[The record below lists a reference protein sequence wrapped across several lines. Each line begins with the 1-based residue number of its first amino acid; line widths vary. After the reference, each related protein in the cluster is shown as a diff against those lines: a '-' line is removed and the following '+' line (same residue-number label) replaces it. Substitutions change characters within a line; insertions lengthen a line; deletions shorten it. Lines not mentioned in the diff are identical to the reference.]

1 MRPGFEI
8 PGQFEPVESG
18 RRATD
23 VAVQAFRR
31 RVDVGESV
39 PARDEGAV
47 AVIVGGRGA
56 GYFERT
62 VGILI
67 IDEGF
72 GGRGAFA
79 RPVGAID
86 TSDFFI
92 APVSDEIPEG
102 RHECCR
108 VACGAGPVSGHV
120 TAAPVRDLQLFGRK
134 FEGKCQRCRSVLVR
148 CLDRGDDTPIYTR
161 DLDRDPVESRLRG
174 KISDVGN
181 YQRISFRLRFR
192 FGQRDRGIRC
202 PFIFLGVVASGCQ
215 EYRGQQCE

>member
-1 MRPGFEI
+1 MLPG
-8 PGQFEPVESG
+8 
-18 RRATD
+18 RLR
-23 VAVQAFRR
+23 
-31 RVDVGESV
+31 
-39 PARDEGAV
+39 
-47 AVIVGGRGA
+47 
-56 GYFERT
+56 
-62 VGILI
+62 
-67 IDEGF
+67 
-72 GGRGAFA
+72 
-79 RPVGAID
+79 
-86 TSDFFI
+86 
-92 APVSDEIPEG
+92 
-102 RHECCR
+102 CR
-108 VACGAGPVSGHV
+108 PVSGHV

-192 FGQRDRGIRC
+192 FGQRGRGIRC